1 MRKNTKTKMKQRKE
15 RRKEKKEGKKERK
28 QEKKGRKE
36 GEKRQK
42 ITSTGRLTLHTAYRQ
57 NRARKKPST
66 NTNRIHR

>member
-36 GEKRQK
+36 GGKKTENNQYWTAT
-42 ITSTGRLTLHTAYRQ
+42 TSHSIQTEQSQDKT
-57 NRARKKPST
+57 
-66 NTNRIHR
+66 